1 MRIFIGLIEVAG
13 FYRSLKRGLEE
24 LGHSVTYQVLEKN
37 SFAYGGETPSRL
49 MDLYRWL
56 WKLPSPGD
64 ELFGGYPWRYY
75 RVFRSVDKAEF
86 FEQYYGFW
94 QRLVPDEERPELF
107 TSEVGGRV
115 DVQGPRKIFEDVF
128 HANNHLRFD
137 SPEQHIANSLYFE
150 IKTFLPGL
158 LLVGDKLSM
167 ANGLEERLPFLDND
181 LVAFAQKI
189 PVRHKLGNFEQMMR
203 VDENE
208 LRDKRKLYQSFDD
221 GKNVLRKAMKTL
233 IPEQILHR
241 KKQGF
246 SAPDES
252 WYRGENARYVRTLLL
267 DKRSASSQFINRDYV
282 RKVVDAHMNQGQN
295 KRLLLWSLMNFEWW
309 CRIFLHK
316 EQIEA

>member
-1 MRIFIGLIEVAG
+1 
-13 FYRSLKRGLEE
+13 
-24 LGHSVTYQVLEKN
+24 
-37 SFAYGGETPSRL
+37 
-49 MDLYRWL
+49 
-56 WKLPSPGD
+56 
-64 ELFGGYPWRYY
+64 
-75 RVFRSVDKAEF
+75 
-86 FEQYYGFW
+86 
-94 QRLVPDEERPELF
+94 
-107 TSEVGGRV
+107 
-115 DVQGPRKIFEDVF
+115 
-128 HANNHLRFD
+128 
-137 SPEQHIANSLYFE
+137 
-150 IKTFLPGL
+150 
-158 LLVGDKLSM
+158 LVGDKLSM